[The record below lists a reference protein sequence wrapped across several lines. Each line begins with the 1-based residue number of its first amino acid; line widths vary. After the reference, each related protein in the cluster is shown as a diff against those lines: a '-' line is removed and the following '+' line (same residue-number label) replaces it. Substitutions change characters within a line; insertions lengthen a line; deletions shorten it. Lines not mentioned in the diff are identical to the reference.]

1 MTYMTSSA
9 SSATLASGGIA
20 SRFAS
25 FVAAVQEHFQIR
37 RSINE
42 LRSLS
47 PEALRDIGIER
58 SEIERVARFG
68 RVGF

>member
-1 MTYMTSSA
+1 MAYMTSST
-9 SSATLASGGIA
+9 SAAAPASGGIA
-20 SRFAS
+20 SRLTG
-25 FVAAVQEHFQIR
+25 FVVAVQDHFQVR

-42 LRSLS
+42 LRALS

-68 RVGF
+68 RIGY

>member
-1 MTYMTSSA
+1 MTTMTSSP
-9 SSATLASGGIA
+9 SATLASDSIA
-20 SRFAS
+20 SRLAG
-25 FVAAVQEHFQIR
+25 FVAAVQEHFLIR

-68 RVGF
+68 RVGY